1 MTERYHD
8 AGEGTAAGRHSEK
21 PFTPSDLYRV
31 GVRLPPFWREDPAIW
46 FRQIECNF
54 AISAIKDDETKYNY
68 VIAQLENRYAAE
80 VRDIIVAPPLKNKY
94 ETLKTELIKRLSA
107 SREKEVK
114 QLLIHEEL
122 GDRRPSQF
130 LRHLQHLAGTDVP
143 NDFLRTIWTS
153 RLPPNLQAIMA
164 SQPDMNL
171 QALADLADKVHELA
185 PATAQVASTDAAST
199 SALDK
204 MAKQIAELTRQVK
217 HLTAR
222 DHRRARSKS
231 RNDKRERSGTRT
243 QSSYRKFPTCFYHHK
258 FGNDAR
264 KCSPPCDFKQGN
276 FQGGH

>member
-8 AGEGTAAGRHSEK
+8 AGEGHSKDGDEK

-80 VRDIIVAPPLKNKY
+80 VRDIIVSPPPKNKY

-143 NDFLRTIWTS
+143 VDFLRTIWTS
-153 RLPPNLQAIMA
+153 RLPSNLQTIIA
-164 SQPDMNL
+164 SQPGMNL

-185 PATAQVASTDAAST
+185 PATAQVASADVVPST
-199 SALDK
+199 TLDE
-204 MAKQIAELTRQVK
+204 MARQIAELTRQVK
-217 HLTAR
+217 TLTAR
-222 DHRRARSKS
+222 DHRRSRSQT
-231 RNDKRERSGTRT
+231 RDNKRERSNTRT
-243 QSSYRKFPTCFYHHK
+243 QSNYRKFPTCFYHYK
-258 FGNDAR
+258 FGKDAR
-264 KCSPPCDFKQGN
+264 KCSPPCDFNKGN
-276 FQGGH
+276 FQGSH